1 MSKKIL
7 LQAETGDR
15 LIATE
20 FISKPEFDR
29 VLESTIALDEK
40 LQLLADMCRLN
51 VLAVVK
57 RAGSG
62 HLGTSFSSMDILATL
77 YWSEM
82 NSLSLGFADHDRD
95 VFLSSKGHDAPAQYA
110 LLYAAGI
117 LDEERFLGLRRLGGT
132 PGHPD
137 VNETP
142 GIEANTGS
150 LGMGISKGKGILHA
164 KRLRGNPGRAIVLT
178 GDGEWQEGQNY
189 EALQSAV
196 VHGLNDLLVIVDH
209 NKVQSDRLVAE
220 TLDLGNLQS
229 KIEAFGWHVERCDGN
244 NVAELLSTLSKLRSI
259 DSPKLIIADTL
270 KGKGVSFMEHPFAM
284 RDGALYKFHSG
295 APDDATY
302 EAAHQEI
309 RDRVNQAM
317 DRLGLGSL
325 EIVTRAAVPSVAKP
339 SNPDVIVKAYG
350 ECLVELARERADL
363 VVLDADLAL
372 DCQLLEFQR
381 LYPARFIECGISEQD
396 MVSTASGLALQGYL
410 PVVNSFGVFLAARAN
425 EQIYNQNTERTK
437 VIYACNFAGL
447 LPAGPGHSHQS
458 LRDVSLFC
466 ALPEIHILQPANPQ
480 EAKELLRWA
489 VNEADASC
497 LFRMN
502 IGPSPRKIE
511 IPEQE
516 ALKRGYGRTLTF
528 GKEVAIL
535 AYGPV
540 MLNEALKAA
549 ELMADHGRP
558 ITVVNMPWLNFVAA
572 QWLRDIVQAAGTI
585 LVLEDH
591 AGSGGLASHLLTRM
605 AELDLLGACRVR
617 QLAPKGIPACG
628 TAAEVLGHHQ
638 LDSASIVAFISEL
651 MPAGVS

>member
-1 MSKKIL
+1 
-7 LQAETGDR
+7 
-15 LIATE
+15 LISTE
-20 FISKPEFDR
+20 FIPKREFDR
-29 VLESTIALDEK
+29 VLKSNIAVESK

-51 VLAVVK
+51 VLATVK

-82 NSLSLGFADHDRD
+82 NTLSLGFDAQDRD
-95 VFLSSKGHDAPAQYA
+95 IFLSSKGHDAPAQYA
-110 LLYAAGI
+110 VLYAAGI

-164 KRLRGNPGRAIVLT
+164 KRLRGSRGRAVVLT

-196 VHGLNDLLVIVDH
+196 VHELHDLLVIVDH
-209 NKVQSDRLVAE
+209 NKVQSDRLVTE
-220 TLDLGNLQS
+220 TLDLGDLQS
-229 KIEAFGWHVERCDGN
+229 KIEAFGWHVGRCDGN
-244 NVAELLSTLSKLRSI
+244 DIAELLSALDVARSI
-259 DSPKLIIADTL
+259 SDRPKLIIADTI
-270 KGKGVSFMEHPFAM
+270 KGKGVTFMEHPVAM
-284 RDGALYKFHSG
+284 QNGALYKFHSG
-295 APDDATY
+295 APDDAVY
-302 EAAHQEI
+302 HLAHLEV
-309 RDRVNQAM
+309 RERVSRSIEQ
-317 DRLGLGSL
+317 LGFGSL
-325 EIVTRAAVPSVAKP
+325 ATVAKAGIP
-339 SNPDVIVKAYG
+339 SLAKPNNPDVIVRAYG
-350 ECLVELARERADL
+350 ECLVELAEERADL
-363 VVLDADLAL
+363 IVLDADLAL

-381 LYPARFIECGISEQD
+381 LFPERFIECGISEQD
-396 MVSTASGLALQGYL
+396 MVSTASGLALQGFL

-458 LRDVSLFC
+458 LRDVSLFG
-466 ALPEIHILQPANPQ
+466 ALPNVHILQPANPR
-480 EAKELLRWA
+480 EAKQLLRWA
-489 VNEADASC
+489 ASEADASC
-497 LFRMN
+497 LIRMN
-502 IGPSPRKIE
+502 IGPSPRSIE

-516 ALKRGYGRTLTF
+516 VLRRGFGRSLIA
-528 GKEVAIL
+528 GNEVAII

-549 ELMADHGRP
+549 ELLAAQGRS
-558 ITVVNMPWLNFVAA
+558 ISVINMPWLNYVAD
-572 QWLRDIVQAAGTI
+572 QWLHD
-585 LVLEDH
+585 LVRTVNTLLVVEDH
-591 AGSGGLASHLLTRM
+591 AGPGGLAPHLLNSI
-605 AELDLLGACRVR
+605 AELDMLGSFRFR

-628 TAAEVLGHHQ
+628 TAAEVLAYHQ
-638 LDSASIVAFISEL
+638 LDAASIAVYLNEMMPTSVA
-651 MPAGVS
+651 